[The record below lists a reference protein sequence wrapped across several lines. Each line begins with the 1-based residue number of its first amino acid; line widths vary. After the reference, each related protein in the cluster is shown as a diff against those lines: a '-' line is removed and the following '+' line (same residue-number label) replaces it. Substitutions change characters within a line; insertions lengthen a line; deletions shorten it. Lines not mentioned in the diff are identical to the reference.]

1 MHRVKVKSA
10 ASQEASSR
18 GIVLAVEPHV
28 LDWHR
33 ALADSPLGQP
43 PGRRR
48 RLDGQH
54 HLHLGRIVRDVE
66 PRPEPDLD
74 HPPRQPVDRLRPP
87 AVHPGGTAHQLDHAG
102 HDVLPVHTHRPD
114 ATAWL
119 ADGEEESAHGHSR
132 ECSGHGCQPGI
143 GRAIALELANRGFD
157 TVATMRDTA
166 AGAGMEAETEGR
178 LSIRRLDVTDPST
191 FDVPN
196 DLRVLVN
203 NAGIDTDYLPV
214 EFANIDDW
222 RRMFETNV
230 FGVVALTAAA
240 IPLLRV
246 NQPSV
251 VCTITSSSII
261 AAVPFYS
268 AYRASKAAV
277 SAFCD
282 SLRVEVAPFG
292 IRAVEILPGPVDTDM
307 FRLSTGEQDA
317 GRFVDYRALAAVA
330 ATLRREHADPRVV
343 EPAQA
348 AAAVVDAILDDSGPM
363 RYGCDPVSL
372 ELLGLWR
379 QCDDE
384 TVFTLTGRS
393 LLDQVP
399 RVPGPRHPG
408 RRGRLTPPGVTPA
421 SASRGSS
428 AKSSCFA
435 SSSSRR

>member
-1 MHRVKVKSA
+1 MDIDGSA
-10 ASQEASSR
+10 LVTGASR
-18 GIVLAVEPHV
+18 
-28 LDWHR
+28 
-33 ALADSPLGQP
+33 
-43 PGRRR
+43 
-48 RLDGQH
+48 
-54 HLHLGRIVRDVE
+54 
-66 PRPEPDLD
+66 
-74 HPPRQPVDRLRPP
+74 
-87 AVHPGGTAHQLDHAG
+87 
-102 HDVLPVHTHRPD
+102 
-114 ATAWL
+114 
-119 ADGEEESAHGHSR
+119 
-132 ECSGHGCQPGI
+132 GI

-166 AGAGMEAETEGR
+166 AGAGMEGETAGR

-240 IPLLRV
+240 IPMLRV
-246 NQPSV
+246 NRPSV

-330 ATLRREHADPRVV
+330 ATLRQQHADPRVV

-384 TVFTLTGRS
+384 AVFTLTGQS

-399 RVPGPRHPG
+399 RVAEGGVAGPGERAAG
-408 RRGRLTPPGVTPA
+408 
-421 SASRGSS
+421 
-428 AKSSCFA
+428 
-435 SSSSRR
+435 